1 MIPAQKHLFDLPHGV
16 TYLNCCYMSPQ
27 LLSVTEAGRQALQRK
42 ARPWN
47 ITVPDFFEESEETR
61 GLFSKLV
68 EAEPDDIAFVPSAS
82 YGIAV
87 AARNLKVE
95 KNSKI
100 IMLQEQF
107 PSNVLT
113 WEELAKEQGA
123 ETLFLEDRD
132 QTGWTRRVLDVL
144 DERTA
149 VLALPQV
156 HWKDGRLIDL
166 EAVGKRCRELGTA
179 LVLDLTQSAGA
190 VPFSVKSVQPDFM
203 VASTYKWL
211 LGPYSMGFLY
221 VNPRRQQGIPIEHNW
236 INRRNSEDFAGLVE
250 YQQDFQGGA
259 RRFDVGER
267 SNFMLMPMVL
277 AALKQILAWQVRDIA
292 ATLQGLTQR
301 VAEGAEELGLLLPD
315 LRQRAPHFLGL
326 GFPAGVPG
334 SVLEDLKREQV
345 HVSVRGDSMRVSP
358 HLFNSGSDVD
368 KLFDVLRERIH

>member
-1 MIPAQKHLFDLPHGV
+1 
-16 TYLNCCYMSPQ
+16 
-27 LLSVTEAGRQALQRK
+27 
-42 ARPWN
+42 
-47 ITVPDFFEESEETR
+47 
-61 GLFSKLV
+61 
-68 EAEPDDIAFVPSAS
+68 
-82 YGIAV
+82 
-87 AARNLKVE
+87 
-95 KNSKI
+95 
-100 IMLQEQF
+100 MLQEQF

-132 QTGWTRRVLDVL
+132 QTGWTQRVLDVL

-156 HWKDGRLIDL
+156 HWKDGRSIDL
-166 EAVGKRCRELGTA
+166 EVVGKRCRELGTA

-221 VNPRRQQGIPIEHNW
+221 VNPRHQQGIPIEHNW

-250 YQQDFQGGA
+250 YQQEFQGGA

-292 ATLQGLTQR
+292 STLQRLTQR
-301 VAEGAEELGLLLPD
+301 VAEGAEELGLLVPD
-315 LRQRAPHFLGL
+315 LSQRAPHFLGL
-326 GFPAGVPG
+326 GFPAGVPEF
-334 SVLEDLKREQV
+334 VLEDLKREQV

-368 KLFDVLRERIH
+368 KLFDVLRERSH